1 MASKIFLM
9 QILFGIGLICSCNIG
24 FSQLPNCTSSGQGI
38 MFYTKGAFNDTIF
51 SFNTFAPISVT
62 NPNVNSILLP
72 NNGNNGHAITLC
84 NNLNASTP
92 IITFYTTIQYPSTP
106 LTHYYYYDGNSWI
119 NTGHLAHGGGA
130 IAGGGGYIY
139 SIFEDSIF
147 RYNGLGNATF
157 FIKVNGY
164 NMNNQLISADCAG
177 NLYVLNLST
186 NQFFR
191 KYNTSGVLVNSWAI
205 SGLPSSQNYFS
216 VGMIIAGN
224 KIYFRMNSTP
234 YVYIGSINNNN
245 INFQIDSTSFPFQN
259 TYPPTFMASCPF
271 GANVAVA
278 NVDTIYHCTNGNADT
293 LMATGYGPYTWSV
306 LNGPATIYGSGDT
319 VTVSATAN
327 ATVVLSSAAL
337 SVCGADSDTV
347 AIIVAPIAHIVSN
360 NSPLCAGNTLQLA
373 ANGIA
378 FMQYSWSG
386 PQNFHDTLQ
395 NTQRTPITLADS
407 GFYKVTAGIGNCS
420 SSDSVFVHVKPV
432 PNIPN
437 ISSNSPLCVG
447 DTLKLNISNIQNGVS
462 YQWHG
467 PLGFNSTIAN
477 ATRANMQLNDAGNYI
492 LKDTLNACA
501 GKTDTVQV
509 VVQANTT
516 PTVSISAV
524 PSNFTA
530 AQNVSFTA
538 SPSNCNNPIYQWYLN
553 GTQINGATSNP
564 YNTTLNTG
572 DQISLSIHCNGQC
585 QTTDSARSNTLTT
598 VGISNLNPTTILIY
612 PNPIH
617 NELII
622 QGAANTSLKV
632 YDLVGRIIYSNYITT
647 NQQSINTNQWERGTY
662 FVELVLPDGSKEVRK
677 VVK

>member
-1 MASKIFLM
+1 MYIKQFKPL
-9 QILFGIGLICSCNIG
+9 LFYFIIVSSYCAKA
-24 FSQLPNCTSSGQGI
+24 QLPDCVSSGINIIYYSSDSTGDI
-38 MFYTKGAFNDTIF
+38 HMYNPLL
-51 SFNTFAPISVT
+51 PISAS
-62 NPNVNSILLP
+62 NPTINAISLPSANHPINSHLIS
-72 NNGNNGHAITLC
+72 
-84 NNLNASTP
+84 LNKNINSSTGP
-92 IITFYTTIQYPSTP
+92 SPTFYTTVLNTTLNQAVFC
-106 LTHYYYYDGNSWI
+106 YYDGNNWVYT
-119 NTGHLAHGGGA
+119 NHHCPGPA
-130 IAGGGGYIY
+130 IAGGGNYIY
-139 SIFEDSIF
+139 TLTGSGEIY
-147 RYNGLGNATF
+147 RYDGTGNPTFIVNTYVQNYGLFA
-157 FIKVNGY
+157 
-164 NMNNQLISADCAG
+164 ADCAG
-177 NLYVLNLST
+177 NCYVLNISSSP
-186 NQFFR
+186 FWFK
-191 KYNTSGVLVNSWAI
+191 KYNSNGTLLNTWTVSGI
-205 SGLPSSQNYFS
+205 STPLTLGGY
-216 VGMIIAGN
+216 GMSIAGN
-224 KIYFRMNSTP
+224 HIYCSTALNF
-234 YVYIGSINNNN
+234 YDGLINGSNV
-245 INFQIDSTSFPFQN
+245 NFSIDSTSPI
-259 TYPPTFMASCPF
+259 TFSITHMASCPF

-467 PLGFNSTIAN
+467 PLGFNSNIAN
-477 ATRANMQLNDAGNYI
+477 ADRANMQLNDAGNYI